1 MTFKIVTLGCKVNSY
16 ESSIIEDRLLTAGY
30 RKDDVNPDYIFLN
43 TCAVT
48 ANAEKQD
55 RQVLRSLIKKYPE
68 SKFVVIGCSAQV
80 NKDDYLKYKEV
91 IIVKGND
98 KKCRIDNLDSKI
110 RDQVNLSSR
119 SFIYDEERS
128 SLPTYKSKAYL
139 KIQDGCDNFCSY
151 CIVPIARGK
160 SRSRD
165 KDSILKELQEYI
177 SSGIKEII
185 IGGIDVSSYG
195 NNSYTL
201 TDLIKKMTSFKG
213 DYRIRISSIEISRI
227 DENYVSLFK
236 DNPHLA
242 YHFHIPLQSGSNKIL
257 KLMNRKYTREE
268 FISKVNMIKNI
279 LPGIALSTDVI
290 TGFPGENEEDF
301 NDTFSLLKDLSF
313 MKIHAFPYSERKYT
327 KAIILSD
334 SVDKQIR
341 KKRVKILDELSK
353 ENQKKYYLSS
363 KDNLDILIEKVEG
376 NKVYGYSSNNLYV
389 CAESDNAEVGTIIN
403 VSPSYHIYK

>member
-30 RKDDVNPDYIFLN
+30 RKDDINPDYIFLN

-68 SKFVVIGCSAQV
+68 SKFVVVGCSAQV

-327 KAIILSD
+327 KAITLSD

>member
-68 SKFVVIGCSAQV
+68 SKFVVVGCSAQV

-327 KAIILSD
+327 KAITLSD

>member
-1 MTFKIVTLGCKVNSY
+1 
-16 ESSIIEDRLLTAGY
+16 
-30 RKDDVNPDYIFLN
+30 
-43 TCAVT
+43 
-48 ANAEKQD
+48 
-55 RQVLRSLIKKYPE
+55 
-68 SKFVVIGCSAQV
+68 
-80 NKDDYLKYKEV
+80 
-91 IIVKGND
+91 
-98 KKCRIDNLDSKI
+98 
-110 RDQVNLSSR
+110 
-119 SFIYDEERS
+119 
-128 SLPTYKSKAYL
+128 
-139 KIQDGCDNFCSY
+139 
-151 CIVPIARGK
+151 
-160 SRSRD
+160 
-165 KDSILKELQEYI
+165 
-177 SSGIKEII
+177 
-185 IGGIDVSSYG
+185 
-195 NNSYTL
+195 
-201 TDLIKKMTSFKG
+201 MTSFKG

-327 KAIILSD
+327 KAITLSD

>member
-98 KKCRIDNLDSKI
+98 KKCRIDNLDSEI

-201 TDLIKKMTSFKG
+201 TDLVKKMTSFKG

-327 KAIILSD
+327 KAITLSD

>member
-30 RKDDVNPDYIFLN
+30 RKDEENPDYIFLN

-68 SKFVVIGCSAQV
+68 SKFVVVGCSAQV

-201 TDLIKKMTSFKG
+201 TDLIKEMTSFKG

-327 KAIILSD
+327 KAITLSD

>member
-301 NDTFSLLKDLSF
+301 NETFSLLKDLSF

-327 KAIILSD
+327 KAITLSD

>member
-30 RKDDVNPDYIFLN
+30 RKDEENPDYIFLN

-68 SKFVVIGCSAQV
+68 SKFVVVGCSAQV

-177 SSGIKEII
+177 SNGIKEII

-201 TDLIKKMTSFKG
+201 TDLIKEMTSFKG

-227 DENYVSLFK
+227 DKNYVSLFK

-327 KAIILSD
+327 KAITLSD

>member
-30 RKDDVNPDYIFLN
+30 RKDDDNPDYIFLN

-185 IGGIDVSSYG
+185 IGGIDVSSYE

-201 TDLIKKMTSFKG
+201 TDLIKEMTSFKG

-301 NDTFSLLKDLSF
+301 NETFSLLKDLSF

-327 KAIILSD
+327 KAITLSD

-341 KKRVKILDELSK
+341 KKRVKILEELSK

>member
-30 RKDDVNPDYIFLN
+30 RKDEENPDYIFLN

-68 SKFVVIGCSAQV
+68 SKFVVVGCSAQV

-177 SSGIKEII
+177 SNGIKEII

-201 TDLIKKMTSFKG
+201 TDLIKEMSSFKG

-236 DNPHLA
+236 NNPHLA

-327 KAIILSD
+327 KAITLSD

>member
-30 RKDDVNPDYIFLN
+30 RKDEDNPDYIFLN

-68 SKFVVIGCSAQV
+68 SKFVVVGCSAQV

-98 KKCRIDNLDSKI
+98 KKCRIDNLDSEI

-301 NDTFSLLKDLSF
+301 NETFSLLKDLSF

-327 KAIILSD
+327 KAITLSD

>member
-30 RKDDVNPDYIFLN
+30 RKDEDDPDYIFLN

-68 SKFVVIGCSAQV
+68 SKFVVVGCSAQV

-201 TDLIKKMTSFKG
+201 TDLIKEMTSFKG

-327 KAIILSD
+327 KAITLSD

>member
-30 RKDDVNPDYIFLN
+30 RKDEDDPDYIFLN

-55 RQVLRSLIKKYPE
+55 RQVLRSLIKKYPD
-68 SKFVVIGCSAQV
+68 SKFVVVGCSAQV

-327 KAIILSD
+327 KAITLSD

>member
-1 MTFKIVTLGCKVNSY
+1 MTFKIVTLGCKVNSS

-30 RKDDVNPDYIFLN
+30 RKDEDDPDYIFLN

-68 SKFVVIGCSAQV
+68 SKFVVVGCSAQV

-290 TGFPGENEEDF
+290 TGFPGENEKDF

-327 KAIILSD
+327 KAITLSD

>member
-30 RKDDVNPDYIFLN
+30 RKDEDDPDYIFLN

-68 SKFVVIGCSAQV
+68 SKFVVIGCSAQI

-290 TGFPGENEEDF
+290 TGFPGENEKDF

-327 KAIILSD
+327 KAITLSD

-389 CAESDNAEVGTIIN
+389 CAESDDAEVGTIIN

>member
-201 TDLIKKMTSFKG
+201 TDLVKKMTSFKG

-327 KAIILSD
+327 KAITLSD

-403 VSPSYHIYK
+403 VSPSYLIYK

>member
-30 RKDDVNPDYIFLN
+30 RKDDDNPDYIFLN

-55 RQVLRSLIKKYPE
+55 RQVLRSLIKKYPA
-68 SKFVVIGCSAQV
+68 SKFVVVGCSAQV

-327 KAIILSD
+327 KAITLSD

>member
-30 RKDDVNPDYIFLN
+30 RKDEENPDYIFLN

-177 SSGIKEII
+177 SNGIKEII

-201 TDLIKKMTSFKG
+201 TDLIKEMTSFKG

-257 KLMNRKYTREE
+257 KSMNRKYTREE

-327 KAIILSD
+327 KAITLSD

>member
-30 RKDDVNPDYIFLN
+30 RKDEDDPDYIFLN

-165 KDSILKELQEYI
+165 NDSILKELQEYI

-327 KAIILSD
+327 KAITLSD

>member
-30 RKDDVNPDYIFLN
+30 RKDEENPDYIFLN

-68 SKFVVIGCSAQV
+68 SKFVVVGCSAQV

-201 TDLIKKMTSFKG
+201 TDLIKEMTSFKG

-227 DENYVSLFK
+227 DEIYVSLFK

-257 KLMNRKYTREE
+257 KSMNRKYTREE

-327 KAIILSD
+327 KAITLSD

>member
-30 RKDDVNPDYIFLN
+30 RKDEDDPDYIFLN

-68 SKFVVIGCSAQV
+68 SKFVVVGCSAQV

-201 TDLIKKMTSFKG
+201 TDLIKKMTSFNG

-301 NDTFSLLKDLSF
+301 NDTFSLLKNLSF

-327 KAIILSD
+327 KAITLSD

>member
-30 RKDDVNPDYIFLN
+30 RKDEDDPDYIFLN

-201 TDLIKKMTSFKG
+201 TDLIKKMTSFNG

-290 TGFPGENEEDF
+290 TGFPGENEKDF

-327 KAIILSD
+327 KAITLSD

>member
-68 SKFVVIGCSAQV
+68 SKFVVVGCSAQV

-301 NDTFSLLKDLSF
+301 NETFSLLKDLSF

-327 KAIILSD
+327 KAITLSD

>member
-30 RKDDVNPDYIFLN
+30 RKDEENPDYIFLN

-160 SRSRD
+160 SRSRN

-177 SSGIKEII
+177 SNGIKEII

-195 NNSYTL
+195 NKSYTL
-201 TDLIKKMTSFKG
+201 TDLIKEMTSFKG

-279 LPGIALSTDVI
+279 LPSIALSTDVI

-327 KAIILSD
+327 KAITLSD

-341 KKRVKILDELSK
+341 KKRVKILEELSK
-353 ENQKKYYLSS
+353 ENQEKYYLSS

-389 CAESDNAEVGTIIN
+389 CAESDKAEVGTIIN

>member
-30 RKDDVNPDYIFLN
+30 RKDEDDPDYIFLN

-68 SKFVVIGCSAQV
+68 SKFVVVGCSAQV

-290 TGFPGENEEDF
+290 TGFPGENEKDF

-327 KAIILSD
+327 KAITLSD

>member
-30 RKDDVNPDYIFLN
+30 RKDEDDPDYIFLN

-68 SKFVVIGCSAQV
+68 SKFVVRGCSAQV

-165 KDSILKELQEYI
+165 NDSILKELQEYI

-327 KAIILSD
+327 KAITLSD

>member
-30 RKDDVNPDYIFLN
+30 RKDEDDPDYIFLN

-68 SKFVVIGCSAQV
+68 SKFVVVGCSAQV

-177 SSGIKEII
+177 SNGIKEII

-201 TDLIKKMTSFKG
+201 TDLIKKMTSFNG

-327 KAIILSD
+327 KAITLSD

-389 CAESDNAEVGTIIN
+389 CAESDNAEVVTIIN

>member
-30 RKDDVNPDYIFLN
+30 RKDEDDPDYIFLN

-68 SKFVVIGCSAQV
+68 SKFVVVGCSAQV

-201 TDLIKKMTSFKG
+201 TDLIKKMTSFNG

-327 KAIILSD
+327 KAITLSD

>member
-30 RKDDVNPDYIFLN
+30 RKDEDDPDYIFLN

-68 SKFVVIGCSAQV
+68 SKFVVVGCSAQV

-327 KAIILSD
+327 KAITLSD

-389 CAESDNAEVGTIIN
+389 CAESDDAEVGTIIN

>member
-30 RKDDVNPDYIFLN
+30 RKDEDDPDYIFLN

-68 SKFVVIGCSAQV
+68 SKFVVVGCSAQV

-301 NDTFSLLKDLSF
+301 NETFSLLKDLSF

-327 KAIILSD
+327 KAITLSD

>member
-30 RKDDVNPDYIFLN
+30 RKDEDDPDYIFLN

-68 SKFVVIGCSAQV
+68 SKFVVVGCSAQV

-177 SSGIKEII
+177 SNGIKEII

-327 KAIILSD
+327 KAITLSD

>member
-30 RKDDVNPDYIFLN
+30 RKDEVNPDYIFLN

-68 SKFVVIGCSAQV
+68 SKFVVVGCSAQV

-327 KAIILSD
+327 KAITLSD

>member
-30 RKDDVNPDYIFLN
+30 KKDEDNPDYIFLN

-68 SKFVVIGCSAQV
+68 SKFVVVGCSAQV

-98 KKCRIDNLDSKI
+98 KKCRIDNLDSEI

-236 DNPHLA
+236 YNPHLA

-327 KAIILSD
+327 KAITLSD

>member
-98 KKCRIDNLDSKI
+98 KKCRIDNLDSEI

-327 KAIILSD
+327 KAITLSD

>member
-30 RKDDVNPDYIFLN
+30 RKDEDNPDYIFLN

-195 NNSYTL
+195 NNSYNL
-201 TDLIKKMTSFKG
+201 TDLIKEMSSFKG

-301 NDTFSLLKDLSF
+301 NETFSLLKDLSF

-327 KAIILSD
+327 KAITLSD

>member
-68 SKFVVIGCSAQV
+68 SKFVVVGCSAQV

-290 TGFPGENEEDF
+290 TGFPGENEKDF

-327 KAIILSD
+327 KAITLSD

>member
-30 RKDDVNPDYIFLN
+30 RKDEDDPDYIFLN

-327 KAIILSD
+327 KAITLSD

>member
-30 RKDDVNPDYIFLN
+30 RKDEDDPDYIFLN

-290 TGFPGENEEDF
+290 TGFPGENEKDF

-327 KAIILSD
+327 KAITLSD

>member
-30 RKDDVNPDYIFLN
+30 RKDEDNPDYIFLN

-68 SKFVVIGCSAQV
+68 SKFVVIGCSSQV

-327 KAIILSD
+327 KAITLSD

>member
-68 SKFVVIGCSAQV
+68 SKFVVVGCSAQV

-257 KLMNRKYTREE
+257 KLMNRKYTKEE

-327 KAIILSD
+327 KAITLSD

-389 CAESDNAEVGTIIN
+389 CAESDDAEVGTIIN

>member
-30 RKDDVNPDYIFLN
+30 RKDEENPDYIFLN

-177 SSGIKEII
+177 SNGIKEII

-201 TDLIKKMTSFKG
+201 TDLIKEMTSFKG

-257 KLMNRKYTREE
+257 KSMNRKYTREE

-301 NDTFSLLKDLSF
+301 NETFSLLKDLSF

-327 KAIILSD
+327 KAITLSD